1 MFWKYYFSI
10 KYIQIV
16 YADEALACKIKIK
29 AIGQIFEFMFFF
41 WQKLKIRL
49 NIDYRLHIKSVTKDT
64 KLTSSIFRKMLFPSI
79 DVVFPMCLTDLQHN
93 CQLNKTSTIQF
104 YKEKS

>member
-29 AIGQIFEFMFFF
+29 AIGQIFEFMFF
-41 WQKLKIRL
+41 LAKIENQAQYWL
-49 NIDYRLHIKSVTKDT
+49 
-64 KLTSSIFRKMLFPSI
+64 
-79 DVVFPMCLTDLQHN
+79 
-93 CQLNKTSTIQF
+93 
-104 YKEKS
+104 